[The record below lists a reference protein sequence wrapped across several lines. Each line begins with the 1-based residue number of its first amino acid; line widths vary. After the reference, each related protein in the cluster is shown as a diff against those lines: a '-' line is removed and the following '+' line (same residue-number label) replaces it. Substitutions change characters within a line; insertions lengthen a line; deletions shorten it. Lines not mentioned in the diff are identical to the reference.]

1 MCNADANS
9 DSDRETKIKTSV
21 ERIPIVNIFNVK
33 SLHDAKSI
41 ILSDQNTITL
51 QTESVHL
58 LESHGRIA
66 AETLYSQVDVPA
78 FNRSTV
84 DGYAVKVKEIM
95 GASES
100 IPSILT
106 LKKEVMMGENASS
119 PLYSGEAIYV
129 PTGGMLPEGAD
140 GMVMIEHT
148 EVLDEHTLLIKKP
161 IAFGE
166 NITYRGDDL
175 KENDAILKTGDKISA
190 YDMGVLA
197 GVGIGWIKV
206 FEKIKIAILS
216 TGDEIIDYDKEPGP
230 GQIRDINGYTLSGAS
245 IACGG
250 QVVYKALIK
259 DDFEALRGALD
270 HSVHAADIVILS
282 GGSSVGTRDFTNTAI
297 NSFKAGE
304 ILLHGISVKPGKP
317 TIVGKIDNKMVFGLP
332 GHPAASAIIFEI
344 LVKPYIEMCQMKA
357 QSTITIS
364 AKLTTNLH
372 AAPGKDTFVMVTLH
386 RDNGIT
392 YATPIHGKSG
402 LMTLLTKAT
411 GYIQITSEQEG
422 IYKDQEVEVTLLRE
436 VTR

>member
-1 MCNADANS
+1 M
-9 DSDRETKIKTSV
+9 
-21 ERIPIVNIFNVK
+21 NILSVK

-66 AETLYSQVDVPA
+66 SETLYSPVDVPA

-84 DGYAVKVKEIM
+84 DGYAVKTPEVM

-106 LKKEVMMGENASS
+106 LKNEVMMGESASS
-119 PLYSGEAIYV
+119 PLKSGEAIYV
-129 PTGGMLPEGAD
+129 PTGGMIPEGAD
-140 GMVMIEHT
+140 GMVMIEHS
-148 EVLDEHTLLIKKP
+148 EVLDEQTLLIKKP

-175 KENDAILKTGDKISA
+175 KENDAILKTGEKISA

-206 FEKIKIAILS
+206 FEKIKIAVLS
-216 TGDEIIDYDKEPGP
+216 TGDEIIDYDQEPKS

-259 DDFEALRGALD
+259 DDFEALRVALD
-270 HSVHAADIVILS
+270 HAVHAADIVILS
-282 GGSSVGTRDFTNTAI
+282 GGSSVGTRDFTFAAI
-297 NSFKAGE
+297 ESFESGE

-317 TIVGKIDNKMVFGLP
+317 TIIGKIDGKMVFGLP

-344 LVKPYIEMCQMKA
+344 LVKPYIEKCQMK
-357 QSTITIS
+357 QSGTFKIG
-364 AKLTTNLH
+364 AKLTSNLH

-386 RDNGIT
+386 RENGIN

-411 GYIQITSEQEG
+411 GYIQITSELEG
-422 IYKDQEVEVTLLRE
+422 LYKDQEVEVNLLKE

>member
-1 MCNADANS
+1 M
-9 DSDRETKIKTSV
+9 
-21 ERIPIVNIFNVK
+21 NIFNVK

-41 ILSDQNTITL
+41 ILSNTNAITL

-58 LESHGRIA
+58 LESHGRIT
-66 AETLYSQVDVPA
+66 AEPLYSPVDVPA

-84 DGYAVKVKEIM
+84 DGYAVKVIEVM

-106 LKKEVMMGENASS
+106 LKKEVMMGESASV
-119 PLYSGEAIYV
+119 PLKSGEAIYV

-140 GMVMIEHT
+140 GMVMIEYA
-148 EVLDEHTLLIKKP
+148 EILDEQTLLIKKP

-190 YDMGVLA
+190 YDIGVLA
-197 GVGIGWIKV
+197 GVGIGFIKV
-206 FEKIKIAILS
+206 FEKIKVAVLS
-216 TGDEIIDYDKEPGP
+216 TGDEIIDYHQEPSA
-230 GQIRDINGYTLSGAS
+230 GQIRDINGYTLSGATM
-245 IACGG
+245 ACGG
-250 QVVYKALIK
+250 QVVYKALVK
-259 DDFEALRGALD
+259 DDFEALKDALD
-270 HSVHAADIVILS
+270 HAVHSADIVILS
-282 GGSSVGTRDFTNTAI
+282 GGSSVGTRDFTFDAI
-297 NSFKAGE
+297 ESFESGE

-317 TIVGKIDNKMVFGLP
+317 TIVGKIDGKMVFGLP

-344 LVKPYIEMCQMKA
+344 LVKPYIEMCQKKVPG
-357 QSTITIS
+357 TIKID

-372 AAPGKDTFVMVTLH
+372 AAAGKDTFIMTTLH
-386 RDNGIT
+386 RENGIT

-411 GYIQITSEQEG
+411 GYIQISSELEG
-422 IYKDQEVEVTLLRE
+422 LYKDQDVEVTLLRE

>member
-1 MCNADANS
+1 M
-9 DSDRETKIKTSV
+9 
-21 ERIPIVNIFNVK
+21 NIFNVK

-51 QTESVHL
+51 QPESVHL

-66 AETLYSQVDVPA
+66 AETLYSPVDVPA

-84 DGYAVKVKEIM
+84 DGYAVKVVEVM

-100 IPSILT
+100 IPSILI
-106 LKKEVMMGENASS
+106 LNKEVMMGEIASS
-119 PLYSGEAIYV
+119 PLRPGEAIYV

-140 GMVMIEHT
+140 GMVMIEHA
-148 EVLDEHTLLIKKP
+148 EVLDEQTLLIKKP
-161 IAFGE
+161 VSFGE

-175 KENDAILKTGDKISA
+175 KENDAILKTGETISA

-206 FEKIKIAILS
+206 FEKIKVAVLS
-216 TGDEIIDYDKEPGP
+216 TGDEIIDYDKAPAA

-245 IACGG
+245 LACGG
-250 QVVYKALIK
+250 QVVYKAIII
-259 DDFEALRGALD
+259 DDFDALRGALD
-270 HSVHAADIVILS
+270 HAVHVADIVILS
-282 GGSSVGTRDFTNTAI
+282 GGSSVGTRDFTNAAI
-297 NSFKAGE
+297 ESFESGE

-317 TIVGKIDNKMVFGLP
+317 TIVGKIDGKMVFGLP
-332 GHPAASAIIFEI
+332 GHPAASAIIYEI
-344 LVKPYIEMCQMKA
+344 LVKPYIEKCQMKQPGTFKIA
-357 QSTITIS
+357 

-386 RDNGIT
+386 RENGT
-392 YATPIHGKSG
+392 THATPIHGKSG
-402 LMTLLTKAT
+402 LMTVLTKAT

-422 IYKDQEVEVTLLRE
+422 LYKDQDVEVTLLRE

>member
-1 MCNADANS
+1 M
-9 DSDRETKIKTSV
+9 
-21 ERIPIVNIFNVK
+21 NIFNVK

-41 ILSDQNTITL
+41 ILSEENTITL
-51 QTESVHL
+51 QSESVHL

-66 AETLYSQVDVPA
+66 AETLYSPVDVPA

-84 DGYAVKVKEIM
+84 DGYAVKVKEVM

-100 IPSILT
+100 IPSILA
-106 LKKEVMMGENASS
+106 LKKEVMMGENAAL
-119 PLYSGEAIYV
+119 PLQSGEAIYV
-129 PTGGMLPEGAD
+129 PTGGMIPEGAD
-140 GMVMIEHT
+140 GMVMIEHA
-148 EVLDEHTLLIKKP
+148 EVLDEQTLLIKKP

-175 KENDAILKTGDKISA
+175 KENDAILKEGEKISA
-190 YDMGVLA
+190 YDMGLLA

-206 FEKIKIAILS
+206 FEKIKVAILS
-216 TGDEIIDYDKEPGP
+216 TGDEIIDYDQEPKS

-259 DDFEALRGALD
+259 DDFDALRGALD
-270 HSVHAADIVILS
+270 HAVHIADLVILS
-282 GGSSVGTRDFTNTAI
+282 GGSSVGTRDFTNAAI
-297 NSFKAGE
+297 ESFETGE

-317 TIVGKIDNKMVFGLP
+317 TIVGRIDNKMVFGLP

-344 LVKPYIEMCQMKA
+344 LVKPYIEKCQLK
-357 QSTITIS
+357 QPGTFKIG
-364 AKLTTNLH
+364 AKLTSNLH
-372 AAPGKDTFVMVTLH
+372 AAPGKDTFVMVALH
-386 RDNGIT
+386 SENGT
-392 YATPIHGKSG
+392 THATPIHGKSG

-411 GYIQITSEQEG
+411 GYIQITSELEG
-422 IYKDQEVEVTLLRE
+422 LYKDQEVEVTLLKE

>member
-1 MCNADANS
+1 M
-9 DSDRETKIKTSV
+9 
-21 ERIPIVNIFNVK
+21 NIFNVK

-41 ILSDQNTITL
+41 ILSEENTITL
-51 QTESVHL
+51 QSESVHL

-66 AETLYSQVDVPA
+66 AETLYSPVDVPA

-84 DGYAVKVKEIM
+84 DGYAVKVKEVM

-106 LKKEVMMGENASS
+106 LKKEVMMGENAAL
-119 PLYSGEAIYV
+119 PLQSGEAIYV
-129 PTGGMLPEGAD
+129 PTGGMIPEGAD
-140 GMVMIEHT
+140 GMVMIEHA
-148 EVLDEHTLLIKKP
+148 EVLDEQTLLIKKP

-175 KENDAILKTGDKISA
+175 KENDAILKEGEKISA
-190 YDMGVLA
+190 YDMGLLA

-206 FEKIKIAILS
+206 FEKIKVAVLS
-216 TGDEIIDYDKEPGP
+216 TGDEIIDYDQEPKS

-250 QVVYKALIK
+250 QVVYKTLIK
-259 DDFEALRGALD
+259 DDFDALRGALD
-270 HSVHAADIVILS
+270 HAVHVADLVILS
-282 GGSSVGTRDFTNTAI
+282 GGSSVGTRDFTNAAI
-297 NSFKAGE
+297 ESFNTGE

-317 TIVGKIDNKMVFGLP
+317 TIVGRIDNKMVFGLP

-344 LVKPYIEMCQMKA
+344 LVKPYIEKCQLK
-357 QSTITIS
+357 QPGTFKIG
-364 AKLTTNLH
+364 AKLTSNLH
-372 AAPGKDTFVMVTLH
+372 AAPGKDTFVMVALH
-386 RDNGIT
+386 SENGT
-392 YATPIHGKSG
+392 THATPIHGKSG

-411 GYIQITSEQEG
+411 GYIQITSELEG
-422 IYKDQEVEVTLLRE
+422 LYKDQEVEVTLLKE

>member
-1 MCNADANS
+1 
-9 DSDRETKIKTSV
+9 
-21 ERIPIVNIFNVK
+21 VNIFNVK

-41 ILSDQNTITL
+41 ILSEENTITL
-51 QTESVHL
+51 QSESVHL

-66 AETLYSQVDVPA
+66 AETLYSPVDVPA

-84 DGYAVKVKEIM
+84 DGYAVKVKEVM

-106 LKKEVMMGENASS
+106 LKKEVMMGENAAL
-119 PLYSGEAIYV
+119 PLQSGEAIYV
-129 PTGGMLPEGAD
+129 PTGGMIPEGAD
-140 GMVMIEHT
+140 GMVMIEHA
-148 EVLDEHTLLIKKP
+148 EVLDEQTLLIKKP

-175 KENDAILKTGDKISA
+175 KENDAILKEGEKISA
-190 YDMGVLA
+190 YDMGLLA

-206 FEKIKIAILS
+206 FEKIKVAVLS
-216 TGDEIIDYDKEPGP
+216 TGDEIIDYDQEPKS

-250 QVVYKALIK
+250 QVVYKTLIK
-259 DDFEALRGALD
+259 DDFDALRGALD
-270 HSVHAADIVILS
+270 HAVHVADLVILS
-282 GGSSVGTRDFTNTAI
+282 GGSSVGTRDFTNAAI
-297 NSFKAGE
+297 ESFNTGE

-317 TIVGKIDNKMVFGLP
+317 TIVGRIDNKMVFGLP

-344 LVKPYIEMCQMKA
+344 LVKPYIEKCQLK
-357 QSTITIS
+357 QPGTFKIG
-364 AKLTTNLH
+364 AKLTSNLH
-372 AAPGKDTFVMVTLH
+372 AAPGKDTFVMVALH
-386 RDNGIT
+386 SENGT
-392 YATPIHGKSG
+392 THATPIHGKSG

-411 GYIQITSEQEG
+411 GYIQITSELEG
-422 IYKDQEVEVTLLRE
+422 LYKDQEVEVTLLKE

>member
-1 MCNADANS
+1 MRNAHDTS
-9 DSDRETKIKTSV
+9 RKDS
-21 ERIPIVNIFNVK
+21 IVNIFNVK

-41 ILSDQNTITL
+41 ILSKDHTMKL
-51 QTESVHL
+51 ETESVHL

-66 AETLYSQVDVPA
+66 AETLYSPVDVPA

-84 DGYAVKVKEIM
+84 DGYAVKVGEVM

-100 IPSILT
+100 IPSILD
-106 LKKEVMMGENASS
+106 LNKEVMMGEEAKL
-119 PLYSGEAIYV
+119 PLRSGEAIYV

-140 GMVMIEHT
+140 GMVMIEHA
-148 EVLDEHTLLIKKP
+148 EVLDEQTLLIKRP

-175 KENDAILKTGDKISA
+175 KENDAILQTGDKISA

-206 FEKIKIAILS
+206 FEKIKVAILS
-216 TGDEIIDYDKEPGP
+216 TGDEIIDYDIEPGA
-230 GQIRDINGYTLSGAS
+230 GQIRDINGYTLSGAA

-250 QVVYKALIK
+250 QIVYKALIK

-270 HSVHAADIVILS
+270 HAVHAADLVILS
-282 GGSSVGTRDFTNTAI
+282 GGSSVGTRDFTNAAI
-297 NSFKAGE
+297 NSFEAGE

-317 TIVGKIDNKMVFGLP
+317 TIVGRIDDKMVFGLP

-344 LVKPYIEMCQMKA
+344 LVKPYIEMCQKK
-357 QSTITIS
+357 QSRTITIS
-364 AKLTTNLH
+364 AKLTANLH

-386 RDNGIT
+386 SENGT
-392 YATPIHGKSG
+392 NYATPIHGKSG
-402 LMTLLTKAT
+402 LMTLLTKAN

-422 IYKDQEVEVTLLRE
+422 LYKDQDVEITLLRE
-436 VTR
+436 VTS

>member
-1 MCNADANS
+1 M
-9 DSDRETKIKTSV
+9 
-21 ERIPIVNIFNVK
+21 NILSVK

-41 ILSDQNTITL
+41 ILSEKNIITL
-51 QTESVHL
+51 HSESVHL

-66 AETLYSQVDVPA
+66 AETLYSPVDVPA

-84 DGYAVKVKEIM
+84 DGYAVKTPEVM

-106 LKKEVMMGENASS
+106 LNKEVMMGENASS
-119 PLYSGEAIYV
+119 PLRTGEAIYV
-129 PTGGMLPEGAD
+129 PTGGMIPEGAD
-140 GMVMIEHT
+140 GMVMIEHA
-148 EVLDEHTLLIKKP
+148 EVLDEQTLLIKKP

-175 KENDAILKTGDKISA
+175 KENDAILIEGEKISA
-190 YDMGVLA
+190 YDMGLLA

-206 FEKIKIAILS
+206 LEKVKIAVLS
-216 TGDEIIDYDKEPGP
+216 TGDEIIDYDQEPKT

-259 DDFEALRGALD
+259 DDFDALRGALD
-270 HSVHAADIVILS
+270 HAVHVADLVILS
-282 GGSSVGTRDFTNTAI
+282 GGSSVGTRDFTNAAI
-297 NSFKAGE
+297 ESFNTGE

-317 TIVGKIDNKMVFGLP
+317 TIVGKIDGKMVFGLP

-344 LVKPYIEMCQMKA
+344 LVKPYIEKCQMK
-357 QSTITIS
+357 QPGIFKIS
-364 AKLTTNLH
+364 AKLTSNLH
-372 AAPGKDTFVMVTLH
+372 AAPGKDTFVMVALH
-386 RDNGIT
+386 SENGT
-392 YATPIHGKSG
+392 THATPIHGKSG

-411 GYIQITSEQEG
+411 GYIQITSELEG
-422 IYKDQEVEVTLLRE
+422 LYKDQEVEVTLLKE